1 MKSVIDFAYEIIN
14 MQERIL
20 VQEEEL
26 NRLRKI
32 EQEYNKFLDSSI
44 QYQHTMRGQVIEL
57 LLNEGKFKT
66 SEKK

>member
-1 MKSVIDFAYEIIN
+1 MKSIVDFACEIID
-14 MQERIL
+14 MHERIL

-32 EQEYNKFLDSSI
+32 EQEYNKSLDSSI
-44 QYQHTMRGQVIEL
+44 QYQRTMQGQVIEL
-57 LLNEGKFKT
+57 LLNEGKFPD